1 MEGIFQMKNNM
12 VPIIVLII
20 IIALFAGAVS
30 ATNNINGASIQ
41 KVAQKHLID
50 SGSNKFYWGER
61 GGLFTY
67 TWKAYQTTNNS
78 VVVLVHYKTINNSW
92 YSTYSITKLTSS
104 KLKIVETSPEVKLYS
119 GKSSVTTYAKTSLT
133 PINYYWKNIRPQ
145 IKSGG
150 YFFA

>member
-1 MEGIFQMKNNM
+1 MKKNIIP
-12 VPIIVLII
+12 VIVLII

-30 ATNNINGASIQ
+30 ATNITNGVSIQ
-41 KVAQKHLID
+41 KVGQKNLID

-67 TWKAYQTTNNS
+67 SWKTYQTTSNS

-92 YSTYSITKLTSS
+92 YSTYSITKLTSN

-119 GKSSVTTYAKTSLT
+119 GRSSVTTYAKTSLT
-133 PINYYWKNIRPQ
+133 PIKYYWKNIRPQ

>member
-1 MEGIFQMKNNM
+1 MKKNM
-12 VPIIVLII
+12 IPIIVII
-20 IIALFAGAVS
+20 VIIALFAGAVS
-30 ATNNINGASIQ
+30 ATNNTNGVSIQ
-41 KVAQKHLID
+41 KVVQKNLID

-67 TWKAYQTTNNS
+67 TWKTYKTSNG
-78 VVVLVHYKTINNSW
+78 VVLRVHYKTINNSW

-119 GKSSVTTYAKTSLT
+119 GRSSVTSYAKTSLT
-133 PINYYWKNIRPQ
+133 PIKYYWKNVRPQ

>member
-1 MEGIFQMKNNM
+1 MKKNM

-20 IIALFAGAVS
+20 IMALFAGSVS
-30 ATNNINGASIQ
+30 ATNNTNGVSIQ
-41 KVAQKHLID
+41 KVVQKNLID

-61 GGLFTY
+61 GGLFAY
-67 TWKAYQTTNNS
+67 TWKTYKTSNG
-78 VVVLVHYKTINNSW
+78 VVVQVHYKTINNSW

-119 GKSSVTTYAKTSLT
+119 GRSSVTSYAKTSLT
-133 PINYYWKNIRPQ
+133 PVTYYWKNIRPQ
-145 IKSGG
+145 IKSDG